1 MCYYY
6 YYFMFSLT
14 VVQIELTSRIL
25 QKHSERLWQL
35 ILPTKIVNLLY
46 TEGVI
51 SKETFEDI
59 KILRGSPA
67 DCVLK
72 QLRTTVS
79 KDHNQLRVF
88 ASILMRSGI
97 TVQIAQDMLK
107 EYGKYVDIIT

>member
-1 MCYYY
+1 MSTIYVL
-6 YYFMFSLT
+6 FLT

-35 ILPTKIVNLLY
+35 ILPTKIVHLLY

-51 SKETFEDI
+51 SKETYDDI

-72 QLRTTVS
+72 QLHTRVS

-107 EYGKYVDIIT
+107 EYGKYVDIIM